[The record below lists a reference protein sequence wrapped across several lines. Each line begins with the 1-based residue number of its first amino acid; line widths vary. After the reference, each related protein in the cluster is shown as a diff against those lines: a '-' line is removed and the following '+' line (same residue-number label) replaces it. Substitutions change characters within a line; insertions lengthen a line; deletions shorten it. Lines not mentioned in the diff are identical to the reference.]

1 MKEFKN
7 LVKRNMGKVLLTLL
21 VLTALTGCGSSK
33 TVQSQA
39 ETTAAANTEQTSQTE
54 QTTQAESADDS
65 SALSNVSFDENGNAV
80 VVHSYGTTVVPKNPQ
95 RIISIKMED
104 LLLALDVDFVAGRN
118 FEGFYLEDMMKERN
132 IASITVDESTD
143 TVNYEEIL
151 SYEPDLIII
160 RDSFNQTF
168 YDELSK
174 IAPTVAFDLQ
184 DKVNSTLAIG
194 AMLGMEDK
202 AEARIQQ
209 YNDFMAKTKDQLKDA
224 IGDDTVA
231 MLRFLKK
238 EIRIYPYSTNHLSDF
253 LYSDLGLTPDP
264 MVIEADSADNLAM
277 SMESL
282 PELKADR
289 IILIAGYGSAS
300 QDDIDAA
307 KIRYEEISQ
316 DPLWQN
322 VPAVQ
327 SGNIYE
333 MDSRIWLN
341 HGLLC
346 TEMKAQ
352 ELLDAFSGK

>member
-1 MKEFKN
+1 MNRLKN
-7 LVKRNMGKVLLTLL
+7 LIKRNTGRLFLTLL
-21 VLTALTGCGSSK
+21 VPAVLTGCGNS
-33 TVQSQA
+33 TTTQTQA
-39 ETTAAANTEQTSQTE
+39 ETTQAAQAATEDT
-54 QTTQAESADDS
+54 S
-65 SALSNVSFDENGNAV
+65 SAISNISFDENGNAV
-80 VVHSYGTTVVPKNPQ
+80 VVHSYGTTTVPKNPQ

-104 LLLALDVDFVAGRN
+104 LLLALDVNLVAGRS

-132 IASITVDESTD
+132 ISSITVDESTD

-151 SYEPDLIII
+151 SYDPDLIII
-160 RDSFNQTF
+160 RDTFDQTV

-194 AMLGMEDK
+194 TMLGMGDK

-209 YNDFMAKTKDQLKDA
+209 YNDFMTKTGEQLKET

-231 MLRFLKK
+231 MLRILKK
-238 EIRIYPYSTNHLSDF
+238 EIRIYPQSTNHLSDF
-253 LYSDLGLTPDP
+253 LYSELGLIPDP
-264 MVIEADSADNLAM
+264 LVTEADSADNLAV
-277 SMESL
+277 SMEKL
-282 PELKADR
+282 PELGADR
-289 IILIAGYGSAS
+289 IILIAGYGSSS
-300 QDDIDAA
+300 QEDIDAA
-307 KIRYEEISQ
+307 KKRYDEISQ

-327 SGNIYE
+327 SGSIYE

-341 HGLLC
+341 HGLIC

-352 ELLDAFSGK
+352 ELLDAFTAK